1 MEQIRIEDIEII
13 IKRIPYR
20 FCEKKVFLITGATGF
35 IASYLV
41 DTLMYLNE
49 NLLEEKCTV
58 IALCRSKE
66 KAEQRFGQWL
76 SNKTFILQI
85 QSVEDQIVGVMHID
99 YIIHAA
105 SCSTTKD
112 FGKIPANVLATN
124 ILGTY
129 NLLEYAR
136 KSGIDS
142 FLFTSSGA
150 VYGDVEGYEYDIK
163 ETDTFALDF
172 CAPHNSY
179 AEGKRG
185 GEAFCCAYYSQY
197 EVPIK
202 IVRLGHTY
210 GPGININDGHVYS
223 DFVRSITRGMD
234 LIINNGGARRSFCY
248 VVDAVVAIFQIL
260 FLGENGE
267 IYNMANI
274 EETYSIFELASKLVN
289 EAFPERNLNVIC
301 NGEINQIMQPIVN
314 IEKLKKL
321 GWQAEI
327 DVVDGFKRTV
337 RSIEEKNV

>member
-1 MEQIRIEDIEII
+1 MEQIRIEDIEKI
-13 IKRIPYR
+13 IKRIPYK
-20 FCEKKVFLITGATGF
+20 FCENKVFLVTGATGF

-49 NLLEEKCTV
+49 NTLEEKCTV

-76 SNKTFILQI
+76 SEGTFILQI
-85 QSVEDQIVGVMHID
+85 QSVEDPIDEMIHID

-105 SCSTTKD
+105 SCSATKE
-112 FGKIPANVLATN
+112 FRRIPVDILTAN

-129 NLLEYAR
+129 NLLEYAK
-136 KSGIDS
+136 KSRIAS
-142 FLFTSSGA
+142 FLFISSGA
-150 VYGDVEGYEYDIK
+150 VYGDVEGYRDDIK

-172 CAPHNSY
+172 CSAQNSY

-185 GEAFCCAYYSQY
+185 GEAFCCAYYTQY
-197 EVPIK
+197 AVPIK

-210 GPGININDGHVYS
+210 GPGIDINDGHVYS
-223 DFVRSITRGMD
+223 DFVGSITRGTD

-260 FLGENGE
+260 LLGENGE

-274 EETYSIFELASKLVN
+274 EETYSIYELASKLVN
-289 EAFPERNLNVIC
+289 EAFPERNLKVIC
-301 NGEINQIMQPIVN
+301 KGEIKQIIQPIVN

-321 GWQAEI
+321 GWHSDF
-327 DVVDGFKRTV
+327 DVVEGFKRTV
-337 RSIEEKNV
+337 KSIEG

>member
-1 MEQIRIEDIEII
+1 MEQVRIEDIEKI
-13 IKRIPYR
+13 IKRIPYK
-20 FCEKKVFLITGATGF
+20 FCENKVFLITGATGF

-49 NLLEEKCTV
+49 NILEEKCTV

-76 SNKTFILQI
+76 SEGTFILQI
-85 QSVEDQIVGVMHID
+85 QSVEDPIVEMMHID

-105 SCSTTKD
+105 SCSATKE
-112 FGKIPANVLATN
+112 FRRIPVNILTAN

-129 NLLEYAR
+129 NLLEYAK
-136 KSGIDS
+136 KSSIAS
-142 FLFTSSGA
+142 FLFISSGA
-150 VYGDVEGYEYDIK
+150 VYGDVEGYRDDIK

-172 CAPHNSY
+172 CSVQNSY

-185 GEAFCCAYYSQY
+185 GEAFCCAYYTQY
-197 EVPIK
+197 AVPIK

-210 GPGININDGHVYS
+210 GPGIDINDGHVYS
-223 DFVRSITRGMD
+223 DFVRSITRGTD

-260 FLGENGE
+260 FLGGNGE

-274 EETYSIFELASKLVN
+274 EETYSIYELASKLVN
-289 EAFPERNLNVIC
+289 EAFPERNLKVIC
-301 NGEINQIMQPIVN
+301 KGEIKQIMQPIVN

-321 GWQAEI
+321 GWHSDF
-327 DVVDGFKRTV
+327 DVVEGFKRTV
-337 RSIEEKNV
+337 KCIEE